1 VQRDTLP
8 SVVAVEE
15 QESARSVTE
24 LLEQLGRELAALV
37 FAEAQLET
45 ARQMPAVRRGAV
57 GGVAALSACAA
68 FFAAFAFLN
77 VAAFV
82 GLSES
87 LSGWLSALVL
97 AGGWIV
103 IGCVIAFVLLTQVR
117 RARFWKVFSAKPA
130 EALAELAQARDTA
143 AASVR
148 ETLQDLGPA
157 VTIEI
162 ASAAVPAAGDIAE
175 GLLDTSDEMV
185 EALAEKLPA
194 GSVVNQIWGV
204 ALMPGRFGIRVA
216 TTVLKRDDATA
227 G

>member
-1 VQRDTLP
+1 
-8 SVVAVEE
+8 VAVDE
-15 QESARSVTE
+15 QDSAGSVTE
-24 LLEQLGRELAALV
+24 LLEQLGRQLAALV
-37 FAEAQLET
+37 VAEAQLET
-45 ARQMPAVRRGAV
+45 VRQMPAVRRGAL
-57 GGVAALSACAA
+57 GGVAALTAVAA
-68 FFAAFAFLN
+68 FLAAFAFLN
-77 VAAFV
+77 VAAFA
-82 GLSES
+82 GLSQS
-87 LSGWLSALVL
+87 LADWLSALVL

-103 IGCVIAFVLLTQVR
+103 VGSLIAFLLFAQVR

-130 EALAELAQARDTA
+130 EALAELEQARDDAATA
-143 AASVR
+143 VR

-185 EALAEKLPA
+185 EAIAERLPA
-194 GSVVNQIWGV
+194 GSVVNQIWDV

-216 TTVLKRDDATA
+216 TTVLKRDGD